1 MICVMFV
8 CHGNICRSPMAEYI
22 FKKMVKEA
30 GREDDF
36 LIASSA
42 TSGEEIVCGR
52 GNPIYPPAK
61 AELSRRG
68 VAFKNRRAI
77 RLRKSDYGEY
87 DYFLSMDRYN
97 MRNMRGIFGDDPYEK
112 CHLLLEFTPEGGEVE
127 DPWYSGDFG
136 KAFEDIE
143 RGCAAFLAFVTKEER
158 Q

>member
-1 MICVMFV
+1 MNTKQKAKIQLFL
-8 CHGNICRSPMAEYI
+8 GSLAEKY
-22 FKKMVKEA
+22 
-30 GREDDF
+30 R
-36 LIASSA
+36 
-42 TSGEEIVCGR
+42 T
-52 GNPIYPPAK
+52 
-61 AELSRRG
+61 
-68 VAFKNRRAI
+68 NR
-77 RLRKSDYGEY
+77 

-112 CHLLLEFTPEGGEVE
+112 CHLLLEFTPQGGEVE